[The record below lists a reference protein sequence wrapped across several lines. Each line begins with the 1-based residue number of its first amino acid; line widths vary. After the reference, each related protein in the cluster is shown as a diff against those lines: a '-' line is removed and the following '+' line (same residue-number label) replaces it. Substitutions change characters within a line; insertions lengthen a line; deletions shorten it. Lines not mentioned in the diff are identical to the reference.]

1 MTSAPHIRRIILVS
15 VLGLIPTLSLAGC
28 GWYSFSG
35 ASIPDHLE
43 TIAIPLVQDNSVS
56 RIGTLDAQMTE
67 LLINRFV
74 RQTRLSLSTRPE
86 NANAAL
92 VVTIT
97 RYQNLPTS
105 VSGNEQATR
114 NRVTITAT
122 ARYTDNVED
131 RSMLDRSFSAYE
143 EYDPLN
149 PAEEEVA
156 ALATMGKL
164 VDDIFTA
171 STSNW

>member
-1 MTSAPHIRRIILVS
+1 MKWSDGIRVWILLLCS
-15 VLGLIPTLSLAGC
+15 VLSVGGC

-35 ASIPDHLE
+35 ASIPEHID

-74 RQTRLSLSTRPE
+74 RQTRLSLAPQVE
-86 NANAAL
+86 NANASL
-92 VVTIT
+92 EVTIT
-97 RYQNLPTS
+97 RYQNLPAS
-105 VSGNEQATR
+105 VSGEEQATR
-114 NRVTITAT
+114 NRVTITVSALY
-122 ARYTDNVED
+122 RDRVEGQALMD
-131 RSMLDRSFSAYE
+131 RTFSAYE
-143 EYDPLN
+143 EYDPLD
-149 PAEEEVA
+149 PDQESIA
-156 ALATMGKL
+156 ALAAMEKL

>member
-1 MTSAPHIRRIILVS
+1 MMCLRYNRWNTQP
-15 VLGLIPTLSLAGC
+15 VLMGLLLCGFLSGC

-35 ASIPDHLE
+35 ASIPDHIE

-74 RQTRLSLSTRPE
+74 RQTRLSLATRPE
-86 NANAAL
+86 DANATL
-92 VVTIT
+92 TVTIT

-122 ARYTDNVED
+122 ARYAD
-131 RSMLDRSFSAYE
+131 RVQDTSLLDRSFSAYE

-156 ALATMGKL
+156 ALAIMDKL